1 MIQIIPAIDIIE
13 GKCVRLSKGDYAQM
27 KVYNEDPLE
36 VARQLQ
42 DAGCTRL
49 HLVDLDGAKS
59 NHIVNWRVLERIAG
73 HTSLTIDFGGG
84 LKTDDD
90 LYIAFSS
97 GASMVTGGSIAVQE
111 PDVFLGWLKRY
122 GPAAIILGAD
132 ARDGKIATNGWLT
145 DSQEQVVPFIEHYA
159 QQGITQVISTDISAD
174 GMLTGPSLEL
184 YRSILAALPGLHLIA
199 SGGVSGMPDVEALD
213 HDGVPAVIVGKA
225 IYEGRI
231 TLQDLDRFN
240 IQRTQNAEE

>member
-36 VARQLQ
+36 VAQQLQ

-59 NHIVNWRVLERIAG
+59 KHIVNWRVLERIAG

-84 LKTDDD
+84 LKTDED
-90 LYIAFSS
+90 LHIAFGS
-97 GASMVTGGSIAVQE
+97 GASMVTGGSIAVKE
-111 PDVFLGWLKRY
+111 PETFLNWLKRY
-122 GPAAIILGAD
+122 GSDAIILGAD
-132 ARDGKIATNGWLT
+132 ARDGKIATNGWLAE
-145 DSQEQVVPFIEHYA
+145 SQEQVVPFIEHYA
-159 QQGITQVISTDISAD
+159 QQGVTQVISTDISVD

-184 YRSILAALPGLHLIA
+184 YRSILAAMPELHLIA
-199 SGGVSGMPDVEALD
+199 SGGVSGMQDVEDLD
-213 HDGVPAVIVGKA
+213 HYGVPAVIVGKA

-231 TLQDLDRFN
+231 TLQDLDRYN
-240 IQRTQNAEE
+240 IQKKSE